1 MAFRNFDPANVTEA
15 ALSRRALMRG
25 GAYAAASSALA
36 GLPFGQ
42 MLAAHDVSQAWPHLA
57 ALYEKFVGG
66 GKVANMIITLGK
78 GQEDHAHTVG
88 GGKLGFASSQDVD
101 ADSLFRIYSMTKPIT
116 GMAIMMLIDEGKI
129 GLDQPLAEIIPAFAK
144 PRVLVEEDGPLD
156 NTVAADRPIT
166 IRQMLTHTSGI
177 GYIIN
182 AKGPLR
188 KAYAENG
195 LVGGRVSRLPIPG
208 LPEVTPAPNLEVWT
222 ERLASLPLIAQPGT
236 KWHYSASIDLLGR
249 VVEIASGM
257 EFEAFLKERFFDPL
271 GMESTF
277 FTLPKDQIGRMTDN
291 YGILNGTPLP
301 IDPAKN
307 SIYLDKP
314 TIASGGGGLIS
325 SARDYDRFQRMLLGH
340 GKFDGKRVMGEL
352 AVRVGTS
359 NIMPKTA
366 STKGTWVE
374 GQGMGAGGRSVGS
387 SFGWGGAAGTL
398 ASIDYGLNMRI
409 ALFTQYMPTE
419 SYPIRKEF
427 LEAIAKDT
435 AHLKGQ

>member
-1 MAFRNFDPANVTEA
+1 MAFRNFDQPAF
-15 ALSRRALMRG
+15 SRRSLLRG
-25 GAYAAASSALA
+25 SAYAAAGGALA
-36 GLPFGQ
+36 GLPFSQ
-42 MLAAHDVSQAWPHLA
+42 LLAAHDVSSAWPNLA
-57 ALYEKFVGG
+57 ALYEKYVGG
-66 GKVANMIITLGK
+66 NKVANLLITLGK

-88 GGKLGFASSQDVD
+88 GGKLGFASGTDVD
-101 ADSLFRIYSMTKPIT
+101 ADSLYRIYSMSKPIT

-129 GLDQPLAEIIPAFAK
+129 GLDQPLAEIIPAFAN
-144 PRVLVEEDGPLD
+144 PRVLVAEDAPLD
-156 NTVAADRPIT
+156 NTVPAERPIT

-182 AKGPLR
+182 AKGPLL
-188 KAYAENG
+188 KAYADNG

-222 ERLASLPLIAQPGT
+222 ERLATLPLIAQPGT

-249 VVEIASGM
+249 VVEVASGM
-257 EFEAFLKERFFDPL
+257 EFEAFLKERLFEPL
-271 GMESTF
+271 GMKSTF

-291 YGILNGTPLP
+291 YGIVNGTPLP

-325 SARDYDRFQRMLLGH
+325 SARDYDRFQRMLLGY

-359 NIMPKTA
+359 NILPKTA
-366 STKGTWVE
+366 STKGSWVE
-374 GQGMGAGGRSVGS
+374 GQGMGAGGRSVNGTY
-387 SFGWGGAAGTL
+387 GWGGAAGTL
-398 ASIDYGLNMRI
+398 ASVDYGLDMRI
-409 ALFTQYMPTE
+409 GLFTQYMPTE
-419 SYPIRKEF
+419 SYPIRQDF
-427 LEAIAKDT
+427 LDAIMKD
-435 AHLKGQ
+435 AGALKGI